1 MDADIWDIDATTEPY
16 SGNAWSA
23 LNGAS
28 NSEPYDT
35 RYHNW
40 QNKGGAIALVDV
52 SRFWNL
58 NTMATGGRPGYSA
71 GGLVDFGDYNVATF
85 GFPYLIDSYWKEA
98 TASYKN
104 VASPLAEHKNSLN
117 FINDGTKLR
126 SNVIV

>member
-1 MDADIWDIDATTEPY
+1 
-16 SGNAWSA
+16 
-23 LNGAS
+23 
-28 NSEPYDT
+28 
-35 RYHNW
+35 
-40 QNKGGAIALVDV
+40 
-52 SRFWNL
+52 
-58 NTMATGGRPGYSA
+58 MATGGRPGYSA

-126 SNVIV
+126 SNVIVGHTGLALKDITEFDTSGYGVIMCER

>member
-1 MDADIWDIDATTEPY
+1 MRNDGNADADGGQRKTSYGLNLPTTQNYELLLTFADQFDNEGQPDVFTDLKVGVDADIWDIDATTEPY

-52 SRFWNL
+52 SRF
-58 NTMATGGRPGYSA
+58 G
-71 GGLVDFGDYNVATF
+71 
-85 GFPYLIDSYWKEA
+85 I
-98 TASYKN
+98 
-104 VASPLAEHKNSLN
+104 
-117 FINDGTKLR
+117 
-126 SNVIV
+126 